1 VAAAESKPRRLRGH
15 KKGAVTCCVA
25 SSARPGVVA
34 SSGEVGVSTL
44 ATGPP
49 LERLGDLGGRI
60 GDTLLAKLQQPTSRH
75 SINVL
80 YNMEIKPSNQTAHKL

>member
-34 SSGEVGVSTL
+34 SSGEVGVSTH
-44 ATGPP
+44 AA
-49 LERLGDLGGRI
+49 RLLFY
-60 GDTLLAKLQQPTSRH
+60 TSENKH
-75 SINVL
+75 CAV
-80 YNMEIKPSNQTAHKL
+80 P